1 MQRFTISLDEALAT
15 ALDRMAEDR
24 AYGSRSEAVR
34 YPVRDGLERWRVE
47 QPEGSHC
54 VANLSYVVDRRV
66 RGLPQRIADMQHAR
80 HDLVASSMTVRFGH
94 FHSLDTVVLKGATEM
109 VRDFADRIRSER
121 GVRLGSINMLQVQPT
136 DAHAHVDDHEHHG
149 HHHLSTPPS

>member
-1 MQRFTISLDEALAT
+1 MQRITISLDETLGE
-15 ALDRMAEDR
+15 ALDRMTADR

-34 YPVRDGLERWRVE
+34 DLVREGLERWRIE

-66 RGLPQRIADMQHAR
+66 RGLPQRIADMQHAH
-80 HDLVASSMTVRFGH
+80 HDLVASSMTVRLDH
-94 FHSLDTVVLKGATEM
+94 FHSLDTVVLKGATEA

-121 GVRLGSINMLQVQPT
+121 GIRLGSVNMLQVEPT
-136 DAHAHVDDHEHHG
+136 DDHADAQDHRHHG
-149 HHHLSTPPS
+149 HHHLSPLN